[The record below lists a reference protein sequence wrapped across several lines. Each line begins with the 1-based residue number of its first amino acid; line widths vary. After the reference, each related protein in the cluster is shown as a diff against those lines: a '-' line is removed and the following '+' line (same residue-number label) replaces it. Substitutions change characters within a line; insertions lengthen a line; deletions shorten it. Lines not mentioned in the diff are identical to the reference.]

1 MSNKYYDLT
10 YLSLQVNTIIV
21 LTLFIVAMNI
31 ILVLVDSLNKSALKT
46 YNPETICETPNL
58 EEFAKKSLIFENHYI
73 SSLPCMPARREIF
86 AGRKEFMWR
95 PWGPLEIFDP
105 RMPRIIQ
112 SAGYNTGIVTD
123 HYHYWE
129 ETSNGYIQG
138 FASSK
143 FIRGHE
149 TDFWKMHDDKE
160 VPKWVKKMSEFRASE
175 HMNQYYANV
184 KDFDGEEDF
193 FPAKTFSAACDW
205 LEENSGN
212 GDFFLHIESFD
223 VHEPFHVP
231 EPYASMYTDGSSD
244 DFNIWPPYQIYD
256 DLEKFMDQTSN
267 EELQYLESQ
276 YMGKTTMAD
285 KWFGHLCKQLDRLSL
300 WDNTMVIFTTDH
312 GHDLGIR
319 RSFGKQY
326 PHYDSHANIPLFIW
340 HPKFCGNGK
349 RVNTLTQNVD
359 LFATLVDASGSDIPD
374 TNRHSKSLLPIV
386 KNPEKTNRKVILY
399 GTYGQGVCLNDGE
412 WTLFCSPV
420 KDKQLY
426 NYSTMILRP
435 LIVDNPV
442 DGRVG
447 DMPNQPIDQGFF
459 DETVPYPLW
468 KMPIKI
474 DPRTYENFLFNRK
487 KDPHQKENLW
497 DTEVKKRNELL
508 RLLRSVLDEEGYPA
522 EQLDRLNLTD
532 EVLNN
537 LY

>member
-1 MSNKYYDLT
+1 
-10 YLSLQVNTIIV
+10 
-21 LTLFIVAMNI
+21 MNI
-31 ILVLVDSLNKSALKT
+31 ILVLVDSLNKNCLKI
-46 YNPETICETPNL
+46 YNPNTICRTPEL
-58 EEFAKKSLIFENHYI
+58 EKFAQKSLVFENHYI

-149 TDFWKMHDDKE
+149 TDFWKMHDNSA

-184 KDFDGEEDF
+184 KDFKDEKDF
-193 FPAKTFSAACDW
+193 FPAKTFSGATEW
-205 LEENSGN
+205 LDENARN
-212 GDFFLHIESFD
+212 GDFFLHVESFD

-244 DFNIWPPYQIYD
+244 NFNIWPPYQIYE
-256 DLEKFMDQTSN
+256 DLDKFMEQTTP
-267 EELQYLESQ
+267 EELAFLESQ
-276 YMGKTTMAD
+276 YMGKTTMVD
-285 KWFGHLCKQLDRLSL
+285 KWFGVLCEKLDELSL
-300 WDNTMVIFTTDH
+300 WENTAVIFTTDH

-319 RSFGKQY
+319 KSFGKQY
-326 PHYDSHANIPLFIW
+326 PHYDSHSNIPLLVW
-340 HPKFCGNGK
+340 HPEYPGNGN
-349 RVNTLTQNVD
+349 RVKALTQNVD
-359 LFATLVDASGSDIPD
+359 LFATLIETAGANIPKE
-374 TNRHSKSLLPIV
+374 NRHSESFLPII
-386 KNPEKTNRKVILY
+386 KDPNHSKRDAILY
-399 GTYGQGVCLNDGE
+399 GTYGQGVCLSDGE

-420 KDKQLY
+420 KGKPLF

-447 DMPNQPIDQGFF
+447 DMPNQPVDQGFF
-459 DETVPYPLW
+459 DKTVPYPLW

-474 DPRTYENFLFNRK
+474 DPRTYENFLFNRID
-487 KDPHQKENLW
+487 DPDQKENLW
-497 DTEVKKRNELL
+497 NVEINKRNELL
-508 RLLRSVLDEEGYPA
+508 LLMRSLLDEEGYPP
-522 EQLDRLNLTD
+522 EQLERLNLTD
-532 EVLNN
+532 EALKTLNS
-537 LY
+537 